1 MRSIWSGAIQVIAG
15 LSMPVKLG
23 STVKDNSLELHW
35 VRKTDGSRVKFTR
48 VTEDDGK
55 EIGWNDMSKG
65 YTAPDGSTVLMDR
78 ADFERVYGPKSRVAT
93 VLMFTEASNVPALA
107 VKKSYWVQPDTGGDK
122 TYALLAQ
129 ILAET
134 GKVAIVTFA
143 MRDREAVAVL
153 RPHEGYLVL
162 EALEWDSDM
171 IRPDFAAP
179 ADTATSAEHSLAA
192 KLIATM
198 GGKYDHSQQIDHSR
212 EAVMEV
218 IQAKIETGQV
228 IKPKDAPEGAPVH
241 RGMPADLTA
250 VLKAAVEAKKA
261 ENAPDTR
268 KRTPRGRA
276 A

>member
-35 VRKTDGSRVKFTR
+35 VRKTDGARVKFTR

-55 EIGWNDMSKG
+55 EINWNDMSKG
-65 YTAPDGSTVLMDR
+65 YAAPDGSTVLMDR

-93 VLMFTEASNVPALA
+93 VLMFTEESNIPPMA
-107 VKKSYWVQPDTGGDK
+107 VKKTYWVQPDIGGEK

-129 ILAET
+129 ILNET
-134 GKVAIVTFA
+134 GKVAVVTFA
-143 MRDREAVAVL
+143 IRDREAVAVL
-153 RPHEGYLVL
+153 RPHDGYLAL

-179 ADTATSAEHSLAA
+179 ADTASDAEHSLAA

-198 GGKYDHSQQIDHSR
+198 DGKYDHSQHTDHSR

-228 IKPKDAPEGAPVH
+228 IAAKDAPEGAPP

-250 VLKAAVEAKKA
+250 VLKAAVEAKKGTT
-261 ENAPDTR
+261 DTR